1 MSTFHINKIS
11 LAMALAVAG
20 TSLSSEAVEFN
31 TDMLDTADKANI
43 DFSRFSKA
51 NYILPGLYQLA
62 LRVNDQSV
70 GNIPLTFILAKM
82 NPIAVKLA
90 FHQSW

>member
-11 LAMALAVAG
+11 LAMAFALAS
-20 TSLSSEAVEFN
+20 TSMSSKAVEFN

-51 NYILPGLYQLA
+51 KD
-62 LRVNDQSV
+62 RKSV
-70 GNIPLTFILAKM
+70 
-82 NPIAVKLA
+82 V
-90 FHQSW
+90 

>member
-43 DFSRFSKA
+43 DFSRFLKSK
-51 NYILPGLYQLA
+51 LYFA
-62 LRVNDQSV
+62 
-70 GNIPLTFILAKM
+70 G
-82 NPIAVKLA
+82 AVSA
-90 FHQSW
+90 SAASE